1 MRRIAVLSAV
11 VLAGGLIGTS
21 AALATADDRSADPD
35 GRWIAVED
43 EVAIVLPNGDT
54 FTDDGS
60 MEEPEGL
67 PPVGARVFISEVLYD
82 TEDGTTRGAEVGRSH
97 IECTAQ
103 ALVANLRCEAAFVFT
118 EGSQLHAAV
127 LADFGAEESAEAFT
141 LDVAVT
147 GGTGTYAGATGVVT
161 LTDIS
166 TSAEETVTRYEADL
180 DLPRR

>member
-1 MRRIAVLSAV
+1 MRRVAVLSAV

-21 AALATADDRSADPD
+21 AALATADDRSAEPD
-35 GRWIAVED
+35 ARWIAVEG
-43 EVAIVLPNGDT
+43 EFAIVLPNGET
-54 FTDDGS
+54 FVDDGTT
-60 MEEPEGL
+60 EGPEGA
-67 PPVGARVFISEVLYD
+67 PPVGARLFISEVVYD
-82 TEDGTTRGAEVGRSH
+82 TDDGTTRGDEVGRNH

-103 ALVANLRCEAAFVFT
+103 ALPENLRCVATFVFT
-118 EGSQLHAAV
+118 DGSQLHAAV
-127 LADFGAEESAEAFT
+127 LADFGAEASAEAFS

-166 TSAEETVTRYEADL
+166 TAEETVTRYEADL